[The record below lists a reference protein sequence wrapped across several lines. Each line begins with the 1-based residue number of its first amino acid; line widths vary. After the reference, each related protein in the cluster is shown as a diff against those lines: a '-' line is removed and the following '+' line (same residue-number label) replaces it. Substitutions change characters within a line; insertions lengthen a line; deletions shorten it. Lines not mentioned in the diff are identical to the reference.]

1 MNGPQDLGGRHGFGA
16 VVPEPETDRFHAAWE
31 KRVLGLTLA
40 CGPLAHWNI
49 DSSRHARESLPP
61 AIYYNASYYE
71 IWLRALTNL
80 LERAGEIGADEL
92 AAGHALRPGLRPD
105 RCLTAADAPGVLARG
120 GPADRPGPAPA
131 FAVGDRVRTRN
142 HQPAGHTRLPGYA
155 RGRVGVVTAVH
166 GAHVFP
172 DHHAHSPEEDPKPLY
187 TVQFDAGELYGADA
201 DPTLTVSIEA
211 WEPYLDRAPA

>member
-1 MNGPQDLGGRHGFGA
+1 MARRSG
-16 VVPEPETDRFHAAWE
+16 
-31 KRVLGLTLA
+31 
-40 CGPLAHWNI
+40 
-49 DSSRHARESLPP
+49 SSC
-61 AIYYNASYYE
+61 
-71 IWLRALTNL
+71 ALFW
-80 LERAGEIGADEL
+80 RSDW
-92 AAGHALRPGLRPD
+92 
-105 RCLTAADAPGVLARG
+105 CKPGVQPPVFWGFAS
-120 GPADRPGPAPA
+120 PAQRPGPATA
-131 FAVGDRVRTRN
+131 CAGGDRRRTRN

-211 WEPYLDRAPA
+211 WEPYLDRSPA